1 MKKTLITFIALLI
14 SNLMFG
20 QIAYHKSKAKKEF
33 ERMNYSAAIKHYEQL
48 EAASSADLNDLKN
61 LAESYLKVNDSKDA
75 ERILRKIVVQDV
87 NEPYYVKKL
96 AMVLTSN
103 AKYAEALTYWK
114 KYAELA
120 PADVVAVHS
129 VDALNK
135 MPKLQHDSTFI
146 DVFDLNINSHWTE
159 FSPSIVKEKLVFV
172 SNRAVGP
179 VHHVFEWNHTPFLDI
194 YSADTAKILKKKFRK
209 PLGVE
214 GEVDENHM
222 SYSDKMANLHDD
234 HTPMTSNDNNT
245 GGYFGHHPPVDSMW
259 AKDSIYGD
267 VVTKYNSHL
276 HSTYHE
282 GSVAF
287 TSDFK
292 KMYFTANDP
301 KSKKEDDVIK
311 LKIVEAVLNDK
322 GKYKD
327 AKKLPFNSIHYS
339 VCHPTILKDNK
350 TMIFSSDMPG
360 GFGGMDLY
368 KSVCSGEGTW
378 GTPVNLGSKVNTNL
392 NEIFPFVDTAN
403 VLYFAT
409 EGWGGFGGLDIVKK
423 NLADDETPVNLG
435 YPINSNKDDFG
446 LIKNHK
452 QTGYFSSNRKHGG
465 SDDDLFYFY
474 DKRREKK
481 KLVIIAKLKKLDGTI
496 VTLDS
501 VEFVVSDMQT
511 KKEVIKDTSKGGVP
525 TEIVLPTRHK
535 YKVVGKHQD
544 LASLTDSVD
553 FESDLVKDDTLEMVF
568 IQEEDQLIIN
578 GIVKDAATNK
588 PLANA
593 KVFIYDVTNKTSAV
607 YVTDANGKYAY
618 NAKYKSSYLVK
629 GMNEGY
635 FADCQQ
641 VQVKKQKKSANTEPL
656 LLSKIQVNKTFE
668 IKDLYYDYK
677 KWDIR
682 PDAALVLD
690 KLAHFLA
697 EYPEIH
703 VELGSHTDARGGD
716 KYNHD
721 LSQSRAT
728 SAVQYVVA
736 HGIEAARIKAKGY
749 GETKL
754 KNRCKNDVK
763 CSEEEHQ
770 LNRRTEVKVTEVEKD
785 PVAVA
790 KATALAEANV
800 FTNLADFDP
809 CKKVVIGK

>member
-1 MKKTLITFIALLI
+1 
-14 SNLMFG
+14 MFG

-350 TMIFSSDMPG
+350 TMIFSSDMSG

-368 KSVCSGEGTW
+368 KSVCSGDGTW

-593 KVFIYDVTNKTSAV
+593 KVFVYDVMNKTSAV

-629 GMNEGY
+629 GMHEGY

-790 KATALAEANV
+790 KATAIAEANV